1 MLLCCLVCW
10 LYLRQSRTSGVNSD
24 AAAQVLQ
31 GWDMLHGNPLL
42 RGWFLSDVSFYT
54 FEVPLDGLVAL
65 AHGLGP
71 DTAHVTAAVIYT
83 LLVACAALLAKG
95 RAHGREGAVRALIAA
110 GVLLAPGLT
119 PGSQV
124 LLLAPDHTG
133 IGLPVLLTLLVIDR
147 MSPEGS
153 GEVVQPGR
161 YRWWLPVAACLL
173 LVWAQVDDPVAT
185 FGCALPLALVGA
197 ARAALARSGLWLD
210 AGLAAAA
217 VASYGAARLI
227 LAAIHAAGGFYVHG
241 VASGFAPAAAI
252 PRQLLWTG
260 QNVLYLFGANYWHV
274 PPLQAAFGYVHLAG
288 VAVALCG
295 LVLGARELFARLGS
309 GDRITQTLTV
319 GLLVTLVAGAFGT
332 YMAPIQGAHEIAVV
346 LPLGA
351 VLGGRLIGPWLA
363 GPWVAGPRP
372 AAPRPAAPRSTAPRF
387 PGCAGADSRGA
398 HSAHLGRARRSRAAV
413 ATVLALAGAGCA
425 GMLGYNASRPAQPAP
440 AQDLAGW
447 LARHGL
453 TSGLAGY
460 WEANATTLASGG
472 AVRLAPLADA
482 GASAYPWNSK
492 AAWYDPRVSSADF
505 VVTVG
510 YPPAQAFY
518 AQSAVVGAVY
528 GRPARTYHFEQYT
541 IMVYDY
547 DLLLRVR
554 QPAVGRG

>member
-1 MLLCCLVCW
+1 MLLCGLLCW
-10 LYLRQSRTSGVNSD
+10 LYLRESRTIGTNSD

-54 FEVPLDGLVAL
+54 FEVPLDGLIAL

-71 DTAHVTAAVIYT
+71 DTAHVTAAVVYT
-83 LLVACAALLAKG
+83 LLVACAALLARG
-95 RAHGREGAVRALIAA
+95 RARGREGAVRALLAA
-110 GVLLAPGLT
+110 GVLLAPGLS

-133 IGLPVLLTLLVIDR
+133 VGVPVLLTLLVVDR
-147 MSPEGS
+147 VCPERS
-153 GEVVQPGR
+153 VEVVPPGR
-161 YRWWLPVAACLL
+161 YRWWLPVAVCLL

-185 FGCALPLALVGA
+185 FGCALPLAAVAA
-197 ARAALARSGLWLD
+197 ARAALAFVARRSRLGLD
-210 AGLAAAA
+210 AWLAAAA
-217 VASYGAARLI
+217 VASYGLTRLV
-227 LAAIHAAGGFYVHG
+227 LAAIQAAGGFYVHG
-241 VASGFAPAAAI
+241 VASGFTPWAAI

-260 QNVLYLFGANYWHV
+260 QNVLYLFGANYWRLS
-274 PPLQAAFGYVHLAG
+274 PLQAAFGYLHLAG
-288 VAVALCG
+288 VAVALSG
-295 LVLGARELFARLGS
+295 LAVGARELFFRLEA
-309 GDRITQTLTV
+309 GDRVTQTLTV
-319 GLLVTLVAGAFGT
+319 GLLVTLAAGAFGT
-332 YMAPIQGAHEIAVV
+332 YMAPVQGAHEIAVV

-363 GPWVAGPRP
+363 GPWP
-372 AAPRPAAPRSTAPRF
+372 AAPWPAAPWLAG
-387 PGCAGADSRGA
+387 PGGGDSPGARPPG
-398 HSAHLGRARRSRAAV
+398 LGSGRRSRAAV
-413 ATVLALAGAGCA
+413 AAVLALAGAGYA

-440 AQDLAGW
+440 VQDLAGW

-472 AVRLAPLADA
+472 AVRLAPLADG

-518 AQSAVVGAVY
+518 AQSAVVRAVY